1 MNTTSP
7 ITVRLRALALAACLL
22 GAAVP
27 LQHASAM
34 SFRWGGDQVQG
45 SGTITRQAREV
56 GHFTGLS
63 LAVPGNVELRIG
75 NHEGV
80 TVETDDNLQAL
91 VETVV
96 ENGTLQIRPAK
107 RNVNLRAHT
116 LKIVV
121 QARNI
126 ERVVLA
132 GSGTIEADP
141 LQAPRLQFDVGGSGS
156 IKVKKIEAETVA
168 VSVGGSG
175 DIDAGGGSARELS
188 VSIAGSG
195 KAGLGRLKAASAS
208 IKVAGSGEATVWAAS
223 ALSLSIAGSGDVSYY
238 GDPTVSS
245 SVLGSGNVRRLG
257 AAPI

>member
-7 ITVRLRALALAACLL
+7 VTVRLRALALAACLL

-27 LQHASAM
+27 LRHASAM
-34 SFRWGGDQVQG
+34 TFGWNGDQVQG
-45 SGTITRQAREV
+45 SGTVSRQVRAV
-56 GHFTGLS
+56 GHFTGLA

-75 NHEGV
+75 NSEGV

-107 RNVNLRAHT
+107 HNANLRAHT

-126 ERVVLA
+126 ERVALA
-132 GSGTIEADP
+132 GSGTVEADA
-141 LQAPRLQFDVGGSGS
+141 LQAQRLQFNIGGSGS
-156 IKVKKIEAETVA
+156 IKVGTIEAESVA

-175 DIDAGGGSARELS
+175 DFDAGGAARELS

-195 KAGLGRLKAASAS
+195 TADLGRLKAASAS
-208 IKVAGSGEATVWAAS
+208 VKVAGSGEATVWATS
-223 ALSLSIAGSGDVSYY
+223 ALSMSIAGSGDVSYY
-238 GDPTVSS
+238 GDPTVSRS
-245 SVLGSGNVRRLG
+245 IVGSGDVRRLG
-257 AAPI
+257 AAPR